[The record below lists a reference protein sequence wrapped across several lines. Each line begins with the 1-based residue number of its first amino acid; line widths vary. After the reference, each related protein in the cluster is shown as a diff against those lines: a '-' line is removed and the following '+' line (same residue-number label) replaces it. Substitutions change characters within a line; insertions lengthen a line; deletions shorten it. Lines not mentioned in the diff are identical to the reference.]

1 MKTSPTL
8 IVGLTLVSAFLTVIW
23 GEPFLRLLR
32 HWRIGKRIR
41 AEGPERH
48 QVKMG
53 TPTMGGWLMVLPVT
67 ILSLFLYATQVAG
80 LTFLGKEILL
90 PLGVLL
96 GHAILGAVDDWMGV
110 RNGKGMRAR
119 TKFAFQLL
127 LAGLATWGLQ
137 TIYVAPPMYLP
148 GVKLPIPLGWVYVP
162 LSVFII
168 VATSN
173 AVNITDG
180 LDGLAALTTATAFA
194 AYGGIALAAG
204 EGLLARFCFLVVGSI
219 LGFLWFNAYPAQM
232 FMGDTGSLALGAT
245 LGVIA
250 LMTGEWLVLPLI
262 ALIPLIE
269 VLSVIIQVSYF
280 KLTGGRRVFRMAPL
294 HHHFEL
300 GGWSEMQVVLR
311 FWIVNLLA
319 ALLGVLIA
327 LA

>member
-8 IVGLTLVSAFLTVIW
+8 IVGLTLVSALLTVIW

-41 AEGPERH
+41 AEGPARH

-53 TPTMGGWLMVLPVT
+53 TLTMGGWLIVLPT
-67 ILSLFLYATQVAG
+67 AILTLFLYATQVAG

-90 PLGVLL
+90 PLGVMLS
-96 GHAILGAVDDWMGV
+96 HALLGAVDDWMGV
-110 RNGKGMRAR
+110 RYGQGMRAR
-119 TKFAFQLL
+119 TKFAFQVL
-127 LAGLATWGLQ
+127 LAALATWSLQ

-148 GVKLPIPLGWVYVP
+148 GVTLPIPLGWVYVP
-162 LSVFII
+162 LSIFII

-194 AYGGIALAAG
+194 AYGGIALATG
-204 EGLLARFCFLVVGSI
+204 EALLARFCFILVGSI
-219 LGFLWFNAYPAQM
+219 LGFLWFNAHPAQL

-245 LGVIA
+245 LGVVA

-262 ALIPLIE
+262 ALIPVVE
-269 VLSVIIQVSYF
+269 VLSVMVQVAYF
-280 KLTGGRRVFRMAPL
+280 KATKGRRIFRMAPL

-327 LA
+327 MA